1 MSQRPA
7 RGSVAPTRQ
16 HRRHVAAT
24 AGFTLIE
31 VLVALAIMAVLA
43 GLAWRG
49 LDGMLRA
56 RESTQAAV
64 EKTARLNTILAQWEQ
79 DLQALHDSGAVPA
92 LTFDGQTLR
101 LTRTGG
107 DGVVLVAWALRGE
120 RWQRWTSQPVTNVPA
135 LQEAWLRSQQLLG
148 NEPQQVL
155 LLTGVSEWQ
164 IYFYRGNSWS
174 NPQSTGNI
182 VAAAPPAAPASPA
195 SGATP
200 VVPAT
205 AREQLPDGVR
215 LVVTINGQTL
225 TRDIAL
231 GPRGA

>member
-1 MSQRPA
+1 MKRPA
-7 RGSVAPTRQ
+7 RG
-16 HRRHVAAT
+16 
-24 AGFTLIE
+24 FTLVE
-31 VLVALAIMAVLA
+31 VLVALTIMAVLA

-49 LDGMLRA
+49 LDGMMRA

-79 DLQALHDSGAVPA
+79 DLQAVHDGGSVPA

-101 LTRTGG
+101 LTRTAG
-107 DGVVLVAWALRGE
+107 DGVALVAWALRGE
-120 RWQRWTSQPVTNVPA
+120 RWQRWTSQPVTTVGA

-155 LLTGVSEWQ
+155 LLSGVSEWQ

-182 VAAAPPAAPASPA
+182 VAAAPPAAPASPS

-200 VVPAT
+200 APPAAP

-225 TRDIAL
+225 TRDLAL
-231 GPRGA
+231 GPRGL